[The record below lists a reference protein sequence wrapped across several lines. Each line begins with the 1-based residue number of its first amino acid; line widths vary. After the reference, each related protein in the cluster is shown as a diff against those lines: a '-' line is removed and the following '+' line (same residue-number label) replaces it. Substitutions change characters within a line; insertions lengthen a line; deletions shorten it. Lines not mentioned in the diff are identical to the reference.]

1 MPGHQGQKKFRKF
14 VPESEHEK
22 ALFDGALR
30 RREVRLVLSGRLKP
44 EEAHGLK
51 ALFQELEGNI
61 EK

>member
-1 MPGHQGQKKFRKF
+1 
-14 VPESEHEK
+14 
-22 ALFDGALR
+22 
-30 RREVRLVLSGRLKP
+30 VLSGRLKP